1 MSFLARNEHTPTA
14 YVQRIANLR
23 FLAEGRRP
31 AKSGGNPELD
41 AMMLASVHKP
51 PHYVCVNPGGNSQY
65 ISRLY
70 KPLMRGTRTKISIF
84 HIASYRTRC

>member
-51 PHYVCVNPGGNSQY
+51 PHYVCVNPGVTPS
-65 ISRLY
+65 ISRGCTN
-70 KPLMRGTRTKISIF
+70 R
-84 HIASYRTRC
+84 